1 MPHSPLDLQFSVT
14 DSRALDN
21 DQVPAPLQR
30 YLDDLNALYVYSI
43 R

>member
-1 MPHSPLDLQFSVT
+1 MLDSPLDLQFSVT
-14 DSRALDN
+14 DSRTLNAE
-21 DQVPAPLQR
+21 QIPAPVQR